1 MRTRLEKISSSSTTP
16 ISHMIFLRKEV
27 ISTHVGEYPALS
39 FFFYFSKNQLK
50 SVLDLNFLSCTNC
63 KFVKLQ
69 FDRKCKFLNNGL
81 RLQNGHVVHIC
92 SHAIWRRME
101 RPSTNIRSILSSI
114 QSRNPS
120 TQRSSTRSYTTPSSP
135 PRFSRK
141 VHGTYP
147 TVSQFSFCC
156 FVLSLLQIV
165 FPSSRVFVINY
176 SFTGGLLIQL
186 AYGMNT
192 MPAND
197 PWIQLAEQAMLA
209 SASAAVPG
217 KWLVDIFP
225 SLKHVPEWFPG
236 AGFKTQAKEWKD
248 LWTKFRTKF
257 FLAGEENIVSKHSY
271 LCLFVGGVK
280 LIG

>member
-1 MRTRLEKISSSSTTP
+1 
-16 ISHMIFLRKEV
+16 
-27 ISTHVGEYPALS
+27 
-39 FFFYFSKNQLK
+39 
-50 SVLDLNFLSCTNC
+50 
-63 KFVKLQ
+63 
-69 FDRKCKFLNNGL
+69 
-81 RLQNGHVVHIC
+81 
-92 SHAIWRRME
+92 ME

-135 PRFSRK
+135 LRFSRK

-147 TVSQFSFCC
+147 TVSQFSFYC
-156 FVLSLLQIV
+156 FVFSYLQIV